1 MELQT
6 LKLSQIIQSIKTF
19 HYIEESEVQKIES
32 TFDLL
37 INSLSISNVGLNEE
51 NVIYYTNHS
60 LSIAQRMALWRFD
73 CNTVAA
79 ALLYVLPVH
88 DISTL
93 TNFKFKID
101 NDTYAILEGCVNI
114 HNLIT
119 STDTSNFSDAEQ
131 AQNYELSSH
140 YEPLQ

>member
-19 HYIEESEVQKIES
+19 HYIEESEIQKIES
-32 TFDLL
+32 TFALL

-51 NVIYYTNHS
+51 NIIYYTNHS

-79 ALLYVLPVH
+79 ALLYVLPV
-88 DISTL
+88 DGISTMC
-93 TNFKFKID
+93 F
-101 NDTYAILEGCVNI
+101 
-114 HNLIT
+114 
-119 STDTSNFSDAEQ
+119 
-131 AQNYELSSH
+131 
-140 YEPLQ
+140 